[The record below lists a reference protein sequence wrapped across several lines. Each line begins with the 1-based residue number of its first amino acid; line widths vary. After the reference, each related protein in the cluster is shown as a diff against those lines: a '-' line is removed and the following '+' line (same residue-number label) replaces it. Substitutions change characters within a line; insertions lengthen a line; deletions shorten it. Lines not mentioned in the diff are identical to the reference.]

1 MKWHGMRRW
10 NSQYGATYFNTT
22 YQKTSITGG
31 NKNSIGIETCVDEG
45 SKYNNTMR
53 NTAKLVAELLLQYNL
68 GFDRIKQHNDFS
80 GKDCPM
86 TMRHANR
93 WDEFLFLVELEYF
106 AKVNLTGVTFE
117 WTSLTPAILNNR
129 GEIIAKTGDE
139 HQVDYQVAVTYDKVT
154 KIYTFSSKV
163 MRLK

>member
-1 MKWHGMRRW
+1 
-10 NSQYGATYFNTT
+10 
-22 YQKTSITGG
+22 
-31 NKNSIGIETCVDEG
+31 
-45 SKYNNTMR
+45 
-53 NTAKLVAELLLQYNL
+53 
-68 GFDRIKQHNDFS
+68 
-80 GKDCPM
+80 
-86 TMRHANR
+86 MRHANR